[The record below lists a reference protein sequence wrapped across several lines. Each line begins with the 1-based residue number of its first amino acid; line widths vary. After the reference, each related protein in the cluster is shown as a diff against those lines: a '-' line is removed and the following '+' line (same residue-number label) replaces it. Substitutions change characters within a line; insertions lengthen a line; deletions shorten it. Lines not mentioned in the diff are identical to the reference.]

1 MTTNNDHWDGSDR
14 RKNSRDELVKAVVC
28 AIRDEAMIAGIPAD
42 EHREQH
48 AFLHEWI
55 EEIKRKRERRE
66 KIRTQVTGWAIVTGL
81 GAIGTGAYNA
91 AIYLRDHLK

>member
-1 MTTNNDHWDGSDR
+1 MSEPWDGVDR
-14 RKNSRDELVKAVVC
+14 RKSERDELVKAVVC
-28 AIRDEAMIAGIPAD
+28 AIRDESLVAGIPAD

-66 KIRTQVTGWAIVTGL
+66 KIKTQVAGWAIVTSL

-91 AIYLRDHLK
+91 AVYLRDHLK